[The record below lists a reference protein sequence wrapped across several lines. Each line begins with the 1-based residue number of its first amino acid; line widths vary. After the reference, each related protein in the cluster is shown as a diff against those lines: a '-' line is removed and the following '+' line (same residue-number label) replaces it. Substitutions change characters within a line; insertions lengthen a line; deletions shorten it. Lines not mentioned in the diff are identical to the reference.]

1 MNAERKKALE
11 DALSAVRQCKI
22 TADQKFDNV
31 FSQAQRGVKN
41 LSLAGALAF
50 GMLHMAESIETAIR
64 ALERKP
70 E

>member
-1 MNAERKKALE
+1 MTTERKKALE

-22 TADQKFDNV
+22 TADQKFE
-31 FSQAQRGVKN
+31 STLAQARRRVKN
-41 LSLAGALAF
+41 LSLAGACAV
-50 GMLHMAESIETAIR
+50 GMLHMAESIEEALR